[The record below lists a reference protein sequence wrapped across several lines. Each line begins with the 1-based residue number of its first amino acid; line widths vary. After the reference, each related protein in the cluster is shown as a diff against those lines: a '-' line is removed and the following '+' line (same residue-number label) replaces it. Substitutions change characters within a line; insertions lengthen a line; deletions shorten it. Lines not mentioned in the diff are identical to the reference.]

1 MLSKIKK
8 LNWGRIVTLIVVFL
22 ICLFTPLLYIE
33 LALGDIEATNDI
45 QKTLIVLL
53 GSRIITIITTWF
65 VEYFK
70 MLENPKENIYNI
82 YISCLISYIIVFG
95 YLLLESSNFDYFT
108 VIFLLM
114 FDFVN
119 EYMSLTSFNNTDL
132 KKFLVCFFKSL
143 KNYAFIAISLIIILF
158 LVLKTLIA

>member
-95 YLLLESSNFDYFT
+95 YLLLESSK
-108 VIFLLM
+108 LQCPQRK
-114 FDFVN
+114 DF
-119 EYMSLTSFNNTDL
+119 YHS
-132 KKFLVCFFKSL
+132 
-143 KNYAFIAISLIIILF
+143 
-158 LVLKTLIA
+158 LVLKPQHQKLKEQK